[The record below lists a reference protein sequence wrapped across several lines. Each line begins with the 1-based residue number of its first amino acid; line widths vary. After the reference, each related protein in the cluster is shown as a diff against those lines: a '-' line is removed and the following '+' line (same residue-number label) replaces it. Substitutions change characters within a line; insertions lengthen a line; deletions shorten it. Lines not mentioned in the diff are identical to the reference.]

1 VLRFDLRADF
11 LLFQTFFEETY
22 LYEIDDHG
30 LVYATSSS
38 RPGQKAFAPTSSHGL
53 NIVLQAYLDG
63 ERFGYQTQAYFC
75 LALGPIIASSALDDA
90 RSEASFS
97 ASHKLSCMCAL
108 FKLYQNCVMCNEGNI
123 ANIDSLL
130 GIPIYSH
137 VPVAPDQLELL
148 PVAAQA
154 AVCTG
159 VFYTI
164 NWFIGAFMALSPLF
178 YC

>member
-1 VLRFDLRADF
+1 MLRFDLRADF

-63 ERFGYQTQAYFC
+63 ERFGYQTQPYLC

-130 GIPIYSH
+130 GLPIYSH

>member
-1 VLRFDLRADF
+1 MRADF

>member
-1 VLRFDLRADF
+1 LRADF
-11 LLFQTFFEETY
+11 LLFQDFEDTY
-22 LYEIDDHG
+22 IYDVDDHG
-30 LVYATSSS
+30 LVMSSS
-38 RPGQKAFAPTSSHGL
+38 RPGQEAFAPTSSHGL